1 MARTLDT
8 VAEHRAWPHATA
20 SRPGKPWPSWARTL
34 VSIAIVYHLCAI
46 VAGALAAPPSS
57 DIEIKAATC
66 FRRYYELISQGA
78 AYRYYARLDT
88 TTDPKD
94 PRPWGT
100 PVITADLEFEH
111 AGEETTHE
119 VVRLPRLAPI
129 WPRLRFQRELDLAY
143 HVSADPR
150 WAASYARH
158 LCKTRGC
165 TRVAIYSQTHE
176 IPPLE
181 RVREAASGAGEPVDL
196 DAESTY
202 TPRIKLGEFRC
213 TEF

>member
-1 MARTLDT
+1 
-8 VAEHRAWPHATA
+8 V
-20 SRPGKPWPSWARTL
+20 L
-34 VSIAIVYHLCAI
+34 VSLVLVYHMCAI
-46 VAGALAAPPSS
+46 VAGALTAPPYSELELRAASS
-57 DIEIKAATC
+57 
-66 FRRYYELISQGA
+66 FRHYYELINQGV

-88 TTDPKD
+88 TLDPAD

-100 PVITADLEFEH
+100 PVVTAELEFEREG
-111 AGEETTHE
+111 AETAHE
-119 VVRLPRLAPI
+119 VIRLPGQRPI

-165 TRVAIYSQTHE
+165 TRVAIYSQSHE

-181 RVREAASGAGEPVDL
+181 RVRAAASGQGAPIDL
-196 DAESTY
+196 ESESTY
-202 TPRIKLGEFRC
+202 SPRFKLGEFRC